1 MTDFYV
7 DRNNILQNKYRE
19 EWVYNKFFMILNRYL
34 DRHRKRLEEISKRKT
49 KNMASLETDI
59 SMRINNN
66 KK

>member
-19 EWVYNKFFMILNRYL
+19 EWVYNKFFMFLSRYL
-34 DRHRKRLEEISKRKT
+34 DRHKKRLEEISKRKT